1 MHFFSSFVFSEQ
13 VTNLIPQHIF
23 TMATTKPPSPKIAI
37 IGAGPVG
44 CMLAR
49 LLYLADIEC
58 TVFEGEDSPNYR
70 SQGGTLDLHTD
81 TGLAAM
87 RAAGLDKE
95 FEELARYD
103 GEAMKIM
110 NEKGKILVQLVASGK
125 DKSRLAG
132 SRPEIDRAL
141 LRQLLGQ
148 SLPEGMIRWGHHLKS
163 VEEDGRLVFRD
174 STESGFDLIVG
185 AEGAWSK
192 VRKMLSNQVPVYSG
206 LSMYEIAIPEP
217 ETRTPELYKL
227 ANRGSIFAHA
237 PEGRELVFQQMG
249 SGELHVYAIFRADE
263 SWMDEQRKNP
273 PALADVKEILLG
285 KNGTFADYNETLKDG
300 LANCEEKCIP
310 RQLHMLPVGF
320 RWKHRRG
327 ATIIGD
333 AAHVMT
339 PFAGEGVNVGLK
351 DALDLSAA
359 IIAAIRDDNAEVSL
373 ADRLD
378 KAVERHEIEMGPR
391 VDGYTTLTND
401 MMNIWFFSSE
411 PPEKK
416 VVKAMSKIVS
426 FNSPYVLRPFAGA
439 GVQIYFAM
447 KNALG
452 SVFGW

>member
-1 MHFFSSFVFSEQ
+1 
-13 VTNLIPQHIF
+13 
-23 TMATTKPPSPKIAI
+23 MATTKLSGPRIAI

-49 LLYLADIEC
+49 LLHLADIEC

-87 RAAGLDKE
+87 REAGLAKD

-103 GEAMKIM
+103 GEAMKM
-110 NEKGKILVQLVASGK
+110 MDEKCKILMQLEASGK
-125 DKSRLAG
+125 DKTRLAG
-132 SRPEIDRAL
+132 SRPEIDRSL

-148 SLPEGMIRWGHHLKS
+148 SLPEGMIRWGHHLKR
-163 VEEDGRLVFRD
+163 VEEDGRLVFRNG
-174 STESGFDLIVG
+174 TESGFDLIVG

-192 VRKMLSNQVPVYSG
+192 VRKVLSDQMPVYSG
-206 LSMYEIAIPEP
+206 LSMYELAIPEP

-227 ANRGSIFAHA
+227 VNRGSVFAHSQ
-237 PEGRELVFQQMG
+237 GRELVIQQMG
-249 SGELHVYAIFRADE
+249 SGELHVYAIFKADE
-263 SWMDEQRKNP
+263 SWMEEQRKNP
-273 PALADVKEILLG
+273 PALAEVKEILIG
-285 KNGTFADYNETLKDG
+285 KNGTFVDYDKTLKDG
-300 LANCEEKCIP
+300 LAKCKEKCIP

-327 ATIIGD
+327 FTIIGD
-333 AAHVMT
+333 AAHAMT

-359 IIAAIRDDNAEVSL
+359 IIAAVKNDNTEISL

-378 KAVERHEIEMGPR
+378 KAVEKHEIEMGPR

-401 MMNIWFFSSE
+401 LMNIWFFSSE

-416 VVKAMSKIVS
+416 IVKAMSKFLS
-426 FNSPYVLRPFAGA
+426 FNSPYILRPFAGV
-439 GVQIYFAM
+439 GVQVYYAM

>member
-1 MHFFSSFVFSEQ
+1 
-13 VTNLIPQHIF
+13 
-23 TMATTKPPSPKIAI
+23 
-37 IGAGPVG
+37 
-44 CMLAR
+44 MLAR
-49 LLYLADIEC
+49 LLHLANIEC

-70 SQGGTLDLHTD
+70 SQGGSLDLHTG

-87 RAAGLDKE
+87 REAGLEEE
-95 FEELARYD
+95 FEKLARYD

-110 NEKGKILVQLVASGK
+110 DEKCNILMQLEASGK
-125 DKSRLAG
+125 DKTRLAG

-163 VEEDGRLVFRD
+163 VEEDGRLVFRNG
-174 STESGFDLIVG
+174 TESGFDLIVG

-192 VRKMLSNQVPVYSG
+192 VRKVLTDQTPVYSG
-206 LSMYEIAIPEP
+206 LSMYELAIPEP
-217 ETRTPELYKL
+217 RTRTPELYQL
-227 ANRGSIFAHA
+227 VNRGTVFAHSQ
-237 PEGRELVFQQMG
+237 GRELVIQQMG
-249 SGELHVYAIFRADE
+249 SGELHAYAIFKADE
-263 SWMDEQRKNP
+263 SWMEDQRKNP
-273 PALADVKEILLG
+273 LVLAEVKEILFG
-285 KNGTFADYNETLKDG
+285 KNGTFVDYNETLKDS
-300 LANCEEKCIP
+300 LAKCEEKCIP

-327 ATIIGD
+327 FTIIGD

-359 IIAAIRDDNAEVSL
+359 IIAAAKNESADVSL

-378 KAVERHEIEMGPR
+378 RAIEKHEIEMGPR

-401 MMNIWFFSSE
+401 MMNIWFFSSD

-416 VVKAMSKIVS
+416 VVRAVSKIVS

-439 GVQIYFAM
+439 GVQMYFAM
-447 KNALG
+447 KNVLG
-452 SVFGW
+452 SVLGW